1 MAPST
6 APQAAF
12 ETRHIGLDDAATD
25 HMLKSIGATSL
36 EQFLETVLPTNIRRH
51 DEMQL
56 KPALSEHQA
65 LAELQRLADKND
77 VKTSLIGMGY

>member
-12 ETRHIGLDDAATD
+12 ETRHIGLNDAATD
-25 HMLKSIGATSL
+25 SMLKTVGASSL
-36 EQFLETVLPTNIRRH
+36 EQFLETVLPANIRRH

-56 KPALSEHQA
+56 KPALSEHQVDSSA
-65 LAELQRLADKND
+65 RGPQFYLLAHQ
-77 VKTSLIGMGY
+77 TWH